1 MNNRETNSFDGVIEH
16 VGDINT
22 IDRKEKK
29 PFTKRL
35 IGVKKE
41 DGQLAFFEL
50 RKDLDKELPIGTKI
64 TVHYYFAGSVKGD
77 KWYNNAIIKDMQF
90 N

>member
-1 MNNRETNSFDGVIEH
+1 MTRETSSFDGKIES
-16 VGDINT
+16 VGQINT

-29 PFTKRL
+29 PFRKRI
-35 IGVKKE
+35 IGIKKE
-41 DGQLAFFEL
+41 DGQVAFFES
-50 RKDLDKELPIGTKI
+50 RKDLDKDLPIGSDV

-77 KWYNNAIIKDMQF
+77 KQYNNVIINHIQI